1 MEWVK
6 VEDIAEESKFEMSN
20 QVVNDDSNVKV
31 IKVMNIA
38 KVWWLRLRNVVVRM
52 KWILRVVR
60 LEEMPG
66 AALTMDIR
74 SQQNV
79 ELFRIQG
86 ESKVAGRMELQGK
99 ILNWFGWN
107 EKQELP

>member
-1 MEWVK
+1 M
-6 VEDIAEESKFEMSN
+6 
-20 QVVNDDSNVKV
+20 
-31 IKVMNIA
+31 
-38 KVWWLRLRNVVVRM
+38 
-52 KWILRVVR
+52 VR
-60 LEEMPG
+60 LGEMPG
-66 AALTMDIR
+66 AALRMDIR

-86 ESKVAGRMELQGK
+86 EAKVAGRMELQGK